1 MSTAIKMIG
10 KSDFRGFENEY
21 VLAFPQKM
29 EEKIVHH
36 RKAKNIQSPLNVW
49 SESVSVRNQ
58 GFLNLKKCTLKSVR
72 FCDGLL

>member
-1 MSTAIKMIG
+1 MVG
-10 KSDFRGFENEY
+10 ESDFRGFENEY

-49 SESVSVRNQ
+49 SENVSVRNQ
-58 GFLNLKKCTLKSVR
+58 
-72 FCDGLL
+72 